1 MCVGG
6 LESTVSNL
14 FLDSFLWYKLLEGRN
29 VICTNNTPPSRG
41 NGGDRLPRQH
51 QVLRRHVCNKHK
63 DTRRHVRGLGVTH
76 QRDVA
81 ATVLSRGS
89 RDNSITRGHQSGA
102 ALLPGGSFQWPA
114 RDVIC
119 DEDGVVGYVQG

>member
-14 FLDSFLWYKLLEGRN
+14 FLDSFLWYKLLEGISSARTTRLHHVVMEETDDRDN
-29 VICTNNTPPSRG
+29 IKCYGAMFVTN
-41 NGGDRLPRQH
+41 
-51 QVLRRHVCNKHK
+51 
-63 DTRRHVRGLGVTH
+63 TRIRENMYRGLGVTH